1 MERSDWIALSVAGG
15 LIVLSVVIVI
25 GAAIPPE
32 PVTFRDGFQNGT
44 ERWVVDADV
53 PRDPNANGTV
63 AWNITP
69 TDRIAHRGN
78 RSLMFALDGSQD
90 DGTIWITRSFQAEF
104 DTRYR
109 VNVSAH
115 AYSRS
120 ESFNTLAHMVMFAG
134 ERAPVREE
142 NFPAPGTVVTSG
154 PSGGLRQPLDA
165 QEGWKRYSFTWTT
178 PPLDRGEF
186 HVAVGISA
194 VWETRLAYP
203 VDTVTVTATPV
214 G

>member
-1 MERSDWIALSVAGG
+1 MERRDLFALSVAGV

-25 GAAIPPE
+25 GASLPGE
-32 PVTFRDGFQNGT
+32 PVEFRTGFQNGT
-44 ERWVVDADV
+44 EGWIVDADV
-53 PRDPNANGTV
+53 PADPNADGQV

-69 TDRIAHRGN
+69 TDRVAHRGD

-90 DGTIWITRSFQAEF
+90 DGTIWITRSFQTEF

-109 VNVSAH
+109 VNVSAY

-120 ESFNTLAHMVMFAG
+120 ESFNTLAHLVMFAG

-142 NFPAPGTVVTSG
+142 TFPAPGTVVTSG
-154 PSGGLRQPLDA
+154 PRGGLRQPLDA

-178 PPLDRGEF
+178 PPLERGEF

-194 VWETRLAYP
+194 VWETGLAYP
-203 VDTVTVTATPV
+203 VDTVRVTATPL